1 MGILE
6 TRRRARPIIRDND
19 AIVVT
24 ARNSAGRLILSDAR
38 LDGKRIDVIVDTGA
52 QTSVG
57 NIALQELV
65 AAKRANRLPFV
76 PTTLGA
82 LTVEEVPAVRT
93 ATRRIVSNGM
103 DVNDLPVSSAA
114 PTAFRAHATSPRP
127 GLQAGA
133 R

>member
-6 TRRRARPIIRDND
+6 TRRRARPIIRDSD
-19 AIVVT
+19 AIIVT

-38 LDGKRIDVIVDTGA
+38 LYGKRIDVIVDTGA

-76 PTTLGA
+76 PTPRGA
-82 LTVEEVPAVRT
+82 VPGEEMPPVRT
-93 ATRRIVSNGM
+93 AIRLIVI
-103 DVNDLPVSSAA
+103 
-114 PTAFRAHATSPRP
+114 H
-127 GLQAGA
+127 GLDGQA
-133 R
+133 